1 MAMLPLVTRPA
12 RWQAEIVSK
21 REMPVAPAPESGA
34 GGGSRAARIVRDQET
49 TEPVR
54 RARRTH
60 LVAWVCL
67 LIVWVVWGSTYLA
80 IRVGVETMPPLLMA
94 AARNLVAGLI
104 MFPLALR
111 SRRAAVRA
119 DRVDGGSKGAMGG
132 MGSKGA
138 NGSKGAGRFWPS
150 RAEWLGCAIV
160 GILLLVANGVVGV
173 GEKTVPSGLA
183 ALLVATVPLW
193 LLGIDAGL
201 NHARLGLAPMAG
213 LALGLVG
220 VGLLSGLGGNS
231 RGTSVVGVVI
241 ILGAAAMWALGTIM
255 AGRVT
260 LPSSP
265 ALASGM
271 QLLAGGAV
279 LLALAAAAGEFG
291 SLRLGEVSARSWLAL
306 GYLIVVGSIVAFS
319 AYGIAVRALPTA
331 TVATYA
337 YVNPVIAVLL
347 GALILNEQLTPA
359 MIGGGVLIVGAVV
372 LVVRRSPPAH

>member
-1 MAMLPLVTRPA
+1 M
-12 RWQAEIVSK
+12 
-21 REMPVAPAPESGA
+21 
-34 GGGSRAARIVRDQET
+34 
-49 TEPVR
+49 
-54 RARRTH
+54 
-60 LVAWVCL
+60 
-67 LIVWVVWGSTYLA
+67 WVVWGSTYLA
-80 IRVGVETMPPLLMA
+80 IKVGVETMPPLLMA
-94 AARNLVAGLI
+94 AARNLVAGLA

-111 SRRAAVRA
+111 SRRAGARA
-119 DRVDGGSKGAMGG
+119 AGT
-132 MGSKGA
+132 
-138 NGSKGAGRFWPS
+138 AGRAWPT

-183 ALLVATVPLW
+183 ALLVSTVPLW
-193 LLGIDAGL
+193 LLGLDAAL
-201 NHARLGLAPMAG
+201 NHARLGLAPLAG
-213 LALGLVG
+213 LALGLAG
-220 VGLLSGLGGNS
+220 VALLSGLGGTG
-231 RGTSVVGVVI
+231 GTSIVGVLI

-271 QLLAGGAV
+271 QLLCGGAA
-279 LLALAAAAGEFG
+279 LLVLAAGTGEF
-291 SLRLGEVSARSWLAL
+291 SSFRLAQVSARSWLAL
-306 GYLIVVGSIVAFS
+306 AYLIVVGSIVAFS
-319 AYGIAVRALPTA
+319 AYGIAVRTLPTA

-347 GALILNEQLTPA
+347 GTLILNERLTPA

>member
-1 MAMLPLVTRPA
+1 M
-12 RWQAEIVSK
+12 SK
-21 REMPVAPAPESGA
+21 RDTPVVHAPEERGVENRSQPA
-34 GGGSRAARIVRDQET
+34 GIVRDE
-49 TEPVR
+49 EKAGA
-54 RARRTH
+54 ARRVN

-94 AARNLVAGLI
+94 AARNLAAGLI

-111 SRRAAVRA
+111 SRRAGARA
-119 DRVDGGSKGAMGG
+119 SGTAGSH
-132 MGSKGA
+132 
-138 NGSKGAGRFWPS
+138 RPT
-150 RAEWLGCAIV
+150 RAEWVGCAIV

-201 NHARLGLAPMAG
+201 NHARLGLAQLAG
-213 LALGLVG
+213 LALGLAG
-220 VGLLSGLGGNS
+220 VALLSGLGGS
-231 RGTSVVGVVI
+231 HGASVAGVVV
-241 ILGAAAMWALGTIM
+241 ILAAAAAWALGTIM
-255 AGRVT
+255 ARRVT
-260 LPSSP
+260 IPSSP

-271 QLLAGGAV
+271 QLLSGGAA
-279 LLALAAAAGEFG
+279 LLILAAAAGEFS
-291 SLRLGEVSARSWLAL
+291 SLRLAEVSGRSWLAL
-306 GYLIVVGSIVAFS
+306 AYLIVVGSIVAFS
-319 AYGIAVRALPTA
+319 AYGIAVRTLPTA

-347 GALILNEQLTPA
+347 GALILNERLTPA

>member
-1 MAMLPLVTRPA
+1 MSERNVPLA
-12 RWQAEIVSK
+12 H
-21 REMPVAPAPESGA
+21 APEAEREGD
-34 GGGSRAARIVRDQET
+34 GGH
-49 TEPVR
+49 
-54 RARRTH
+54 ARRTVRDEGKTGPGQRAGSAAV
-60 LVAWVCL
+60 VAWVCL
-67 LIVWVVWGSTYLA
+67 VIVYIVWGSTYLA

-104 MFPLALR
+104 MLPLALR
-111 SRRAAVRA
+111 SRRAAART
-119 DRVDGGSKGAMGG
+119 DGT
-132 MGSKGA
+132 
-138 NGSKGAGRFWPS
+138 RRYRPT

-160 GILLLVANGVVGV
+160 GVLLLVANGVVGV
-173 GEKTVPSGLA
+173 GERTVPSGLA

-193 LLGIDAGL
+193 LLGMDAAL
-201 NHARLGLAPMAG
+201 NHARLGLAPVAG
-213 LALGLVG
+213 LLLGLAG
-220 VGLLSGLGGNS
+220 VALLSGVGG
-231 RGTSVVGVVI
+231 GTGGVSAEGVAV

-271 QLLAGGAV
+271 QLMCGGVA

-291 SLRLGEVSARSWLAL
+291 SLRLGAVSARSWLAL

-319 AYGIAVRALPTA
+319 AYGIAVRSLPTT

-347 GALILNEQLTPA
+347 GALILNERLTPA
-359 MIGGGVLIVGAVV
+359 MIGGGVLIVGAVI